1 MTTTPSFPRKRAASD
16 SRMAVQSSGFVRL
29 GDCCKFYSGGT
40 PAKGTAQYWNGDIP
54 WFSPKD
60 IKTFDL
66 CVAQDRI
73 SKLAI
78 AESATQLIMP
88 GTILVVGRSG
98 VLAHTLPV
106 GIVRQPSTFNQD
118 IKAIVPS
125 DAFDPE
131 FVALYLRAKQP
142 HVLADGVKRGPTV
155 HSLVAN
161 FLEDLEIPTLQL
173 PEQRH
178 IAARLKA
185 QLAEVDTARQAAQAQ
200 VREAGL
206 LRQRLLRQTFDAL
219 HDAPRKVL
227 GEWAKTTSGST
238 PPRGDKRYWSPAEIP
253 WVKTGEVAFA
263 PISTTEEAISR
274 QALEECSLTLLPP
287 QSVLIAMIGQGKTR
301 GQSAIL
307 QIEAVTNQNCFAI
320 LPNDSW
326 DATFLY
332 HWLMASYKD
341 LRELSASRGGS
352 QSALNGALLNALE
365 IPAPDIDTQRHLVT
379 RLQAQLAQAD
389 AIAHAAAAQLAE
401 IERLPQRLLAK
412 AFAAPA

>member
-200 VREAGL
+200 VREADL
-206 LRQRLLRQTFDAL
+206 LRSRLLQAAFNDLGDTPRKALGEIADIQLGKMLSPKAKTGTAAFPYLRNQNVQWGRFDLRDLATMDFDERERTKFSLRRGDLLLCEGGEPGRCAVWEAQIPDCYYQKAL
-219 HDAPRKVL
+219 HRIRPHDGIADSEFL
-227 GEWAKTTSGST
+227 
-238 PPRGDKRYWSPAEIP
+238 
-253 WVKTGEVAFA
+253 
-263 PISTTEEAISR
+263 
-274 QALEECSLTLLPP
+274 SLW
-287 QSVLIAMIGQGKTR
+287 I
-301 GQSAIL
+301 
-307 QIEAVTNQNCFAI
+307 
-320 LPNDSW
+320 
-326 DATFLY
+326 
-332 HWLMASYKD
+332 
-341 LRELSASRGGS
+341 
-352 QSALNGALLNALE
+352 
-365 IPAPDIDTQRHLVT
+365 
-379 RLQAQLAQAD
+379 RLQAQTGAFEDQNAKTTIAHLPLVRLEQLGVPAVPINDQRRIVTRLKVQLAEAD

>member
-1 MTTTPSFPRKRAASD
+1 MSEPTLRPLAELCSRALSLIDPKRDPEREFWYVDISAVDNVGKRIAKPQRVKGKDAS
-16 SRMAVQSSGFVRL
+16 VR
-29 GDCCKFYSGGT
+29 
-40 PAKGTAQYWNGDIP
+40 A
-54 WFSPKD
+54 
-60 IKTFDL
+60 
-66 CVAQDRI
+66 R
-73 SKLAI
+73 
-78 AESATQLIMP
+78 QLIQ
-88 GTILVVGRSG
+88 THDV
-98 VLAHTLPV
+98 
-106 GIVRQPSTFNQD
+106 IVATTRPNLN
-118 IKAIVPS
+118 A
-125 DAFDPE
+125 
-131 FVALYLRAKQP
+131 VALVPEQYNGEVCSTGFCVLRAGAELEPEYLFQLVQARIFIEPLVDLTKGALYPAVTDKQ
-142 HVLADGVKRGPTV
+142 VF
-155 HSLVAN
+155 SQLVPWVPRAN
-161 FLEDLEIPTLQL
+161 
-173 PEQRH
+173 QRR

-185 QLAEVDTARQAAQAQ
+185 QLAEVDTARQAAQVQ

-219 HDAPRKVL
+219 HDVPRKVL
-227 GEWAKTTSGST
+227 GEWAHTTSGST
-238 PPRGDKRYWSPAEIP
+238 PPRGDKRYWSPAEVP

-263 PISTTEEAISR
+263 PITATEEAISR
-274 QALEECSLTLLPP
+274 QALAECSLTLLPP

-365 IPAPDIDTQRHLVT
+365 IPAPDIDTQRHLVS
-379 RLQAQLAQAD
+379 RLQAKLAQAD

-401 IERLPQRLLAK
+401 IERLPQRLLAQ
-412 AFAAPA
+412 AFNSHGAVK